1 VLEGHW
7 GFNRFFVI
15 FGPAGF
21 AVSSLVGGAVTARSG
36 KALQKALEVHAADS
50 SEVGLLMRRIQLG
63 VLADLVILTA
73 IVFVMTT
80 KPTL

>member
-1 VLEGHW
+1 VVTLYGMLLFLHRRGHRSERKGPPEGPR
-7 GFNRFFVI
+7 GTRR
-15 FGPAGF
+15 G
-21 AVSSLVGGAVTARSG
+21 L
-36 KALQKALEVHAADS
+36 